1 MTNCENHQISII
13 SPNTEDKLIVFNHPL
28 VLIKGHVGN
37 TCENSVVQVNLNGVF
52 DKSIKLDIKGCFKY
66 LFRLTEN
73 QSNNTTEVVLKYC
86 NKTEIIFIKYSKS
99 NDQLIKYDVQPLY
112 LINEGHKGD
121 FQIPLDDPQNND
133 AATACIK
140 INLAME
146 LLQLITAEKLLEA
159 GFQSRKTFKLKTCQ
173 IFHSKFTCSTV
184 RSMDEHDLYNLF
196 AKEILLTKGE
206 RVCRTTKFVA
216 FISCTQ
222 FTGIQNT
229 EDYSYSNIKSKTFGN
244 ASLGGGFLC
253 LLGTGCLYTWA
264 ENLSDVVSA
273 LENEEKVNLSQVM
286 DDSNYRFTHGGCYS
300 TNLGSTLHEL
310 GHTFDLGHT
319 NDGLMGKDVDFVR
332 KVFSSKIQTENL
344 PERHVKKCQPITK
357 KDLHSG
363 IMKFTK
369 LKRAGVNFLEKYHQQ
384 KNSDLTFFERNCAIS
399 LFYHPWFNNSIDE
412 QKDTEIIFNLE
423 KRQLNSKNSHLKIV
437 EARELDSG
445 LLIQYWEF
453 LDDVISLFSIP
464 STIKLKSVTI
474 FAINDC
480 FTIFKRDF
488 D

>member
-1 MTNCENHQISII
+1 MTTCENNHQISII
-13 SPNTEDKLIVFNHPL
+13 SPNTEEKLIHNHSL
-28 VLIKGHVGN
+28 ALIKGNVGN
-37 TCENSVVQVNLNGVF
+37 PCEICDIIVSLNGVSCV
-52 DKSIKLDIKGCFKY
+52 SIKLEINGSFKY
-66 LFRLTEN
+66 LFRLVEN
-73 QSNNTTEVVLKYC
+73 QQNIIEFKYC
-86 NKTEIIFIKYSKS
+86 RLTKVICIEHFMSS
-99 NDQLIKYDVQPLY
+99 DQLIKYDVVPLY
-112 LINEGHKGD
+112 LINEGHGGE
-121 FQIPLDDPQNND
+121 FQTSLDDKQNND

-140 INLAME
+140 IDLAME

-159 GFQSRKTFKLKTCQ
+159 GFKRKTFQLRECQ
-173 IFHSKFTCSTV
+173 IFRSKSSAELV
-184 RSMDEHDLYNLF
+184 RSLDEHDLYKLF

-206 RVCRTTKFVA
+206 SVCRTTKFVA
-216 FISCTQ
+216 FISCTL
-222 FTGIQNT
+222 FNGIL
-229 EDYSYSNIKSKTFGN
+229 DDDHSYFNIKSKTFAN

-253 LLGTGCLYTWA
+253 LLGTGCFYTWA
-264 ENLSDVVSA
+264 ASLSDVIPA
-273 LENEEKVNLSQVM
+273 LENETKVDLSQVM

-344 PERHVKKCQPITK
+344 PARQVKKCQPITR
-357 KDLHSG
+357 KDQSSG

-369 LKRAGVNFLEKYHQQ
+369 LKRPGVSFLEKYHQQ

-399 LFYHPWFNNSIDE
+399 LFYHPWFNNFNYKRE
-412 QKDTEIIFNLE
+412 GTEIVFDSDNHM
-423 KRQLNSKNSHLKIV
+423 LNTRNSCLKIV

-453 LDDVISLFSIP
+453 LDENINSFSIP
-464 STIKLKSVTI
+464 SIIKLKHVTI